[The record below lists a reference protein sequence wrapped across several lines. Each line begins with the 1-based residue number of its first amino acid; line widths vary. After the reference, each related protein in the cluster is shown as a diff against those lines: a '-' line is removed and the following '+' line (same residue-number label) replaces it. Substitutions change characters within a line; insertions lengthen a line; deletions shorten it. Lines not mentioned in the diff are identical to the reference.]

1 MHAKNK
7 ANPDIHAII
16 IPVVRTNITKAVD
29 KHPNR
34 AISIPVSIIHV
45 IEPWPKP
52 IEHRIEHATKNR
64 SIIIPDNINNSS
76 WYIENKFIADVVYNH
91 EGFL

>member
-45 IEPWPKP
+45 IEP
-52 IEHRIEHATKNR
+52 
-64 SIIIPDNINNSS
+64 
-76 WYIENKFIADVVYNH
+76 
-91 EGFL
+91 